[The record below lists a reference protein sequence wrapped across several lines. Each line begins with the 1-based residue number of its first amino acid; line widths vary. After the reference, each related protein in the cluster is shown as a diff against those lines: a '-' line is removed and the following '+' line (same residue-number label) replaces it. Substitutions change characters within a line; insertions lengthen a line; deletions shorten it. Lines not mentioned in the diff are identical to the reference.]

1 MGGGRACS
9 EGAERLRGMSAG
21 SAFTP
26 GHTLA
31 PGTQL
36 RDYRLDQVLGEGG
49 FGTVWLA
56 ERRNGA
62 VVATLAHAHEE
73 LGDKPW

>member
-1 MGGGRACS
+1 MFA
-9 EGAERLRGMSAG
+9 GASGATDANLEK
-21 SAFTP
+21 P
-26 GHTLA
+26 G
-31 PGTQL
+31 
-36 RDYRLDQVLGEGG
+36 DQVGPCKLISQLGEGG

-73 LGDKPW
+73 LGDKPL